1 MKKHLTLIVSICII
15 LFFACLYFIES
26 NHDEEMLMNGPYPP
40 FLKQSL
46 KHYIIDKCVFQAFY
60 QNY

>member
-26 NHDEEMLMNGPYPP
+26 N
-40 FLKQSL
+40 KQKSSSMTKL
-46 KHYIIDKCVFQAFY
+46 TVADTTLTSRTYMS
-60 QNY
+60 